1 MYLCQGT
8 TRINER
14 VSNMFT
20 HDGDLIREGARVN
33 GLIHINSISPDLSL
47 KTNIY
52 TWSFCNLIKKKKNI
66 KTVFQIFPFF
76 PLGVILRAIGKL
88 LSNDLYFFRKQGK
101 DTEEEG

>member
-1 MYLCQGT
+1 
-8 TRINER
+8 
-14 VSNMFT
+14 MFT

-52 TWSFCNLIKKKKNI
+52 TWSLCNLIKKKTLKLSS
-66 KTVFQIFPFF
+66 KYFPFF
-76 PLGVILRAIGKL
+76 PLGVFLRAIGKL
-88 LSNDLYFFRKQGK
+88 LSNDLYFLRKQGK